1 MEDVPV
7 VRVWCEPLRSHGLV
21 SYVKKKFFCYC
32 CKKNYC
38 QHSKKIKE
46 LCASNDTIIPALQE
60 LQELSEADE
69 ATESKPKANMTKCH
83 SYRKIPFHMS
93 EAGKAIFKNGVAQNI
108 KMIAGQPV
116 FVPGESICR
125 HCGGNLNMEDPVAE
139 RWIASENVM
148 FITNTFFGSGTCKA

>member
-1 MEDVPV
+1 MHFFIYKYELCDNSLRFKFDTCFILKFTILLVLYHEEFLYSGERFQGHDGPPVLYLQVEEATRMEDVPV
-7 VRVWCEPLRSHGLV
+7 VRVWCEPLRS
-21 SYVKKKFFCYC
+21 
-32 CKKNYC
+32 
-38 QHSKKIKE
+38 
-46 LCASNDTIIPALQE
+46 
-60 LQELSEADE
+60 
-69 ATESKPKANMTKCH
+69 KCH